1 MFDSGNKPMDHVH
14 SAYLDALRTLND
26 SLPVD
31 SLFRQAPDPLKL
43 AQLKELT
50 EFLPQKGS
58 VLDVGSGQGLVPH
71 ALHLLGYSVFSVDA
85 PRLSGPG
92 PLERLLH
99 LGIPGAY
106 GEVGVDQLPLDR
118 ESIDAV
124 FAGDVIEHLPDS
136 PRPFLEHL
144 SEVLRPGGLIML
156 STPNATRLTVR
167 TKVLLGFSN
176 WPSIE
181 DYFDE
186 GVHGGHHKEYTA
198 NEILLVL
205 RRVGFVDIEVE
216 YVENRIMTAPWTHI
230 RDMKSQKRSGVD
242 FQRPSGLKRV
252 RMQVV
257 RRGAM
262 TVIKLVPS
270 LASVLIATGRK
281 PKAGH
286 VSEVAPFESGGN

>member
-1 MFDSGNKPMDHVH
+1 MTRPTADWSSDDNAVDRVH
-14 SAYLDALRTLND
+14 SAYLEALRALND
-26 SLPVD
+26 SLPAN

-43 AQLKELT
+43 AQLKQLT
-50 EFLPQKGS
+50 EFLPERGS
-58 VLDVGSGQGLVPH
+58 VLDVGTGQGLVPH

-85 PRLSGPG
+85 PRLSGTG
-92 PLERLLH
+92 PLDRLRD

-118 ESIDAV
+118 ESVDAV

-136 PRPFLEHL
+136 PKPFLEHL

-198 NEILLVL
+198 TEILVVL

-230 RDMKSQKRSGVD
+230 RDIKSQKRSGIE
-242 FQRPSGLKRV
+242 FQRPAGLKRV
-252 RMQVV
+252 GMEVV

-286 VSEVAPFESGGN
+286 AS